1 MVKSVR
7 SAWFGMFQRAE
18 RPTSAG
24 AIDIYATHSL
34 VVLPDGKLMYARNA
48 SLAAAKDVL
57 AAQRAAERRMR
68 EAREA
73 RVFGEATRIANSVAE
88 PAR

>member
-7 SAWFGMFQRAE
+7 SAWFGIFQRAE
-18 RPTSAG
+18 RPTTVGSVEK
-24 AIDIYATHSL
+24 YATHSL
-34 VVLPDGKLMYARNA
+34 VVLPDGQLMYARNA

-57 AAQRAAERRMR
+57 AAQRAAERRAR

-73 RVFGEATRIANSVAE
+73 RVLGEANRVAFGAAE
-88 PAR
+88 PTR